1 MFLLLRAINRNSEGS
16 LTMAQR
22 TIHYAFG
29 EIFSKQINLKDKN
42 RFLLGSVMPDAYA
55 DVFDRDRTH
64 YTTKTEDQVYFD
76 FCAFR
81 EQYHELI
88 LKDDLYLGYYMHLA
102 EDAFYRQFIYNGRFQ
117 MPRIREEVAIL
128 HNDYHILNSHIVNK
142 YNIHNALKT
151 PIDLEQ
157 ESISKIATF
166 IINEF
171 IEDMS
176 YDFKEQTIGE
186 THFLTESMVDEFI
199 DKYVP
204 LGLEELQ
211 HIQSGKYT
219 LQALDYAWAR

>member
-1 MFLLLRAINRNSEGS
+1 
-16 LTMAQR
+16 
-22 TIHYAFG
+22 
-29 EIFSKQINLKDKN
+29 
-42 RFLLGSVMPDAYA
+42 
-55 DVFDRDRTH
+55 
-64 YTTKTEDQVYFD
+64 
-76 FCAFR
+76 
-81 EQYHELI
+81 
-88 LKDDLYLGYYMHLA
+88 MHLV

-117 MPRIREEVAIL
+117 IPRIREEVAML

-157 ESISKIATF
+157 EPISKIATF

-176 YDFKEQTIGE
+176 YDFEERTIGE
-186 THFLTESMVDEFI
+186 THFLTGNMVDEFI

-204 LGLEELQ
+204 QGLEELQ